1 MFVRTTHG
9 RSARQIPLT
18 ATIATHDLKGNSGGA
33 QEKPSL
39 SMRNGRSGIRAPD
52 GVMGSWP
59 LMSTNADRLRA
70 KSLNPLR
77 ALLPFLRPY
86 RGMMVAALG
95 ALLVA
100 SVSMLALPV
109 ALRQLIDHGLA
120 AKDASTINQYF
131 IGFLAAAV
139 IFGVFAA
146 LRFYLVTWLGERVVA
161 DLRSAVYRRV
171 VRMDPLFYETTR
183 VGEVLSRLTTDTTL
197 VQAISGVNLSIILR
211 SSLSLI
217 GGLAMLGLTSAK
229 LMGIMMVLI
238 PVVVAPLIVIG
249 RRVRGLSRAS
259 QDRIADTSG
268 LAGETLNAI
277 QTVQA
282 FTLEDLQSERY
293 RKAVE
298 DSFVTAV
305 RRTRLRAALTAV
317 GITLVFAGITFVLW
331 LALRQ
336 VLAGTMTGGQ
346 LLQFL
351 LYTGFVGS
359 SAAALTEMWGEM
371 QRAAGAMERLSEL
384 LQARPTIGAPAH
396 PVDLPARVAG
406 NIRFDNVTFHYPSRP
421 DSAALANFSLD
432 VTPGE
437 TIAFVGP
444 SGGGTSTT
452 FQLLQRFYDRD
463 SGRVLIDNRR
473 LADLRPED
481 IRAQIGLVPQETV
494 LFGANA
500 RENIRYGRATATDAE
515 IEAAAVAAAA
525 DEFLRKLPQGYDTFL
540 GERGT
545 RLSGGQRQRIALARA
560 ILKDPPILLLDEAT
574 SSLDAESE
582 RLVQEALEKL
592 MRGRTTIIIAHRLAT
607 VLKAHRIVVM
617 DHGHKIAVGTH
628 AELLLQIPLYA
639 RLASLQFAQIGSDLI
654 GSDAAD
660 VVAS

>member
-1 MFVRTTHG
+1 MATM
-9 RSARQIPLT
+9 SA
-18 ATIATHDLKGNSGGA
+18 
-33 QEKPSL
+33 
-39 SMRNGRSGIRAPD
+39 
-52 GVMGSWP
+52 
-59 LMSTNADRLRA
+59 NADRPRA

-86 RGMMVAALG
+86 RVMMIAALC

-100 SVSMLALPV
+100 TVAMLALPL
-109 ALRQLIDHGLA
+109 ALRQLIDHVVA
-120 AKDASTINQYF
+120 AKDSGSLNGYL
-131 IGFLAAAV
+131 IGFLAASV
-139 IFGVFAA
+139 VFGVFAA

-161 DLRSAVYRRV
+161 DLRVAVYRRV

-211 SSLSLI
+211 STLSLI
-217 GGLAMLGLTSAK
+217 GGLVMLGLTSAK
-229 LMGIMMVLI
+229 LMGIMLVLI
-238 PVVVAPLIVIG
+238 PVVVVPLIVTG
-249 RRVRGLSRAS
+249 RRVRTLSRAS

-282 FTLEDLQSERY
+282 FTLEELQSERY

-298 DSFVTAV
+298 DSFATAI
-305 RRTRLRAALTAV
+305 RRTRVRASLTAI
-317 GITLVFAGITFVLW
+317 GITLVFAGITIVLW
-331 LALRQ
+331 LGVRQ

-346 LLQFL
+346 LFQFL
-351 LYTGFVGS
+351 LY
-359 SAAALTEMWGEM
+359 AAALTEMWGEM

-384 LQARPTIGAPAH
+384 LQASPVISAPPH
-396 PVDLPARVAG
+396 PAELPARVSGAM
-406 NIRFDNVTFHYPSRP
+406 RFDNVTFHYPSRP
-421 DSAALANFSLD
+421 GSAALANFSLD
-432 VTPGE
+432 VVPGE

-444 SGGGTSTT
+444 SGAGKSTT
-452 FQLLQRFYDRD
+452 FQLLLRFYDPD
-463 SGRVLIDNRR
+463 SGRVLIDDRR

-481 IRAQIGLVPQETV
+481 VRAQIGLVPQETV
-494 LFGANA
+494 LFGASA
-500 RENIRYGRATATDAE
+500 RENIRYGRPAATDAE

-607 VLKAHRIVVM
+607 VLKADRIVVM

-628 AELLLQIPLYA
+628 AELLVHSPLYA
-639 RLASLQFAQIGSDLI
+639 RLASLQFAAVASEAV
-654 GSDAAD
+654 DAA
-660 VVAS
+660 VS

>member
-1 MFVRTTHG
+1 M
-9 RSARQIPLT
+9 
-18 ATIATHDLKGNSGGA
+18 
-33 QEKPSL
+33 
-39 SMRNGRSGIRAPD
+39 
-52 GVMGSWP
+52 
-59 LMSTNADRLRA
+59 NANAERPRA

-86 RGMMVAALG
+86 RGRMVAALG

-100 SVSMLALPV
+100 SVAMLALPV
-109 ALRQLIDHGLA
+109 ALRQLIDHAIAIRDSG
-120 AKDASTINQYF
+120 TINRYF

-161 DLRSAVYRRV
+161 DLRSAVYDRV

-211 SSLSLI
+211 STLSLI
-217 GGLAMLGLTSAK
+217 GGLVMLALTSAK
-229 LMGIMMVLI
+229 LMGVILVLI
-238 PVVVAPLIVIG
+238 PVVVIPLIATG
-249 RRVRGLSRAS
+249 RRVRGLSRTS

-293 RKAVE
+293 RKSVE
-298 DSFVTAV
+298 DSFDAAV
-305 RRTRLRAALTAV
+305 RRTRVRAALTAIGV
-317 GITLVFAGITFVLW
+317 TLVFAGITFVLW
-331 LALRQ
+331 LGAHQ
-336 VLAGTMTGGQ
+336 VVAGTLTGGQ

-351 LYTGFVGS
+351 LYAMFVGAS
-359 SAAALTEMWGEM
+359 GASLTEMWGEM

-384 LQARPTIGAPAH
+384 LEARPCIGAP
-396 PVDLPARVAG
+396 PNPIELPARVRG
-406 NIRFDNVTFHYPSRP
+406 SIRFDNVSFHYPSRP
-421 DSAALANFSLD
+421 NAAALANFSLD
-432 VTPGE
+432 VAPGE

-444 SGGGTSTT
+444 SGAGKSTT
-452 FQLLQRFYDRD
+452 FQLLLRFYDPD
-463 SGRVLIDNRR
+463 SGRVLIDDSR
-473 LADLRPED
+473 LTELRPQD

-494 LFGANA
+494 LFGASA
-500 RENIRYGRATATDAE
+500 RENIRYGRPAASDAE

-540 GERGT
+540 GERGS

-582 RLVQEALEKL
+582 RLVQEALERL

-607 VLKAHRIVVM
+607 VLKADRIVVM

-628 AELLLQIPLYA
+628 AELLLQSPLYA
-639 RLASLQFAQIGSDLI
+639 RLASLQFAAVGSEAV
-654 GSDAAD
+654 DAAL
-660 VVAS
+660 SY

>member
-1 MFVRTTHG
+1 MSATT
-9 RSARQIPLT
+9 
-18 ATIATHDLKGNSGGA
+18 
-33 QEKPSL
+33 
-39 SMRNGRSGIRAPD
+39 
-52 GVMGSWP
+52 
-59 LMSTNADRLRA
+59 DRPRA

-95 ALLVA
+95 ALLMATVA
-100 SVSMLALPV
+100 MLALPV
-109 ALRQLIDHGLA
+109 ALRQLIDHVVA
-120 AKDASTINQYF
+120 AKDASSLNRYL
-131 IGFLAAAV
+131 IGFLAASV
-139 IFGVFAA
+139 VFGVSAA

-197 VQAISGVNLSIILR
+197 VQAISGVNLSIVLR
-211 SSLSLI
+211 SSLSLV
-217 GGLAMLGLTSAK
+217 GGLVMMGLTSAK
-229 LMGIMMVLI
+229 LMGIMLVLI
-238 PVVVAPLIVIG
+238 PVVVVPLIVIG
-249 RRVRGLSRAS
+249 RRVRSLSRAS

-282 FTLEDLQSERY
+282 FTLEELQSERY

-298 DSFVTAV
+298 DSFVTAI
-305 RRTRLRAALTAV
+305 RRTRVRAALTAM
-317 GITLVFAGITFVLW
+317 GITLVFAGITYVLW
-331 LALRQ
+331 LGLHQ
-336 VLAGTMTGGQ
+336 VIAGTMTGGQ
-346 LLQFL
+346 ILQFL
-351 LYTGFVGS
+351 FYAGFVGT

-384 LQARPTIGAPAH
+384 LQARPTICAPAH
-396 PVDLPARVAG
+396 PVDLPARVTGAM
-406 NIRFDNVTFHYPSRP
+406 RFDNVTFHYPSRP
-421 DSAALANFSLD
+421 GSAALANFSLE
-432 VTPGE
+432 VEPGE

-444 SGGGTSTT
+444 SGAGKSTT
-452 FQLLQRFYDRD
+452 FQLLLRFYDPD
-463 SGRVLIDNRR
+463 SGRVLIDDRS

-481 IRAQIGLVPQETV
+481 VRAQIGLVPQETV
-494 LFGANA
+494 LFGASA
-500 RENIRYGRATATDAE
+500 RENIRYGRPTASDAE

-525 DEFLRKLPQGYDTFL
+525 DGFLRKLPQGYDTFL

-582 RLVQEALEKL
+582 RLVQEALEIL

-607 VLKAHRIVVM
+607 VLKADRIVVM

-628 AELLLQIPLYA
+628 AELLVHSPLYA
-639 RLASLQFAQIGSDLI
+639 RLASLQFA
-654 GSDAAD
+654 DAAPS
-660 VVAS
+660 ATSAGLLP

>member
-1 MFVRTTHG
+1 MN
-9 RSARQIPLT
+9 
-18 ATIATHDLKGNSGGA
+18 AT
-33 QEKPSL
+33 
-39 SMRNGRSGIRAPD
+39 
-52 GVMGSWP
+52 V
-59 LMSTNADRLRA
+59 DRPRA

-86 RGMMVAALG
+86 RAMMVAALG

-100 SVSMLALPV
+100 SVSLLALPI

-120 AKDASTINQYF
+120 AKDASTINRYF

-139 IFGVFAA
+139 IYGGFAA

-161 DLRSAVYRRV
+161 DLRTAVYRRV
-171 VRMDPLFYETTR
+171 VRMDLLFYETTR

-197 VQAISGVNLSIILR
+197 VQAISGVNLSIVLR
-211 SSLSLI
+211 STLSLV
-217 GGLAMLGLTSAK
+217 GALVMLGLTNAK
-229 LMGIMMVLI
+229 LMGVILVMI
-238 PVVVAPLIVIG
+238 PIVVMPLIAVG

-282 FTLEDLQSERY
+282 FTLEELQSDRY

-305 RRTRLRAALTAV
+305 HRTRVRAALTAI
-317 GITLVFAGITFVLW
+317 GIMLVFAGITFVLW
-331 LALRQ
+331 LGAHQ

-346 LLQFL
+346 LAQFL
-351 LYTGFVGS
+351 IYAGLVG
-359 SAAALTEMWGEM
+359 SAAAQLTEMWGEM

-384 LQARPTIGAPAH
+384 LEARPAIGPPLH
-396 PVDLPARVAG
+396 PLELPQRVRG
-406 NIRFDNVTFHYPSRP
+406 SIRFDNVSFHYPSRP
-421 DSAALANFSLD
+421 ENAALANFSLE
-432 VTPGE
+432 VVPGE

-444 SGGGTSTT
+444 SGAGKSTT
-452 FQLLQRFYDRD
+452 FQLLLRFYDPD
-463 SGRVLIDNRR
+463 SGRVLIDDRR

-481 IRAQIGLVPQETV
+481 IRAQIGLVPQDTV
-494 LFGANA
+494 LFGASA
-500 RENIRYGRATATDAE
+500 RDNIRYGKPGATDAE

-592 MRGRTTIIIAHRLAT
+592 MQGRTTIIIAHRLAT
-607 VLKAHRIVVM
+607 VLKADRIVVM

-628 AELLLQIPLYA
+628 AELMVQSPLYA
-639 RLASLQFAQIGSDLI
+639 RLASLQFALVS
-654 GSDAAD
+654 SDAVDA
-660 VVAS
+660 AMR